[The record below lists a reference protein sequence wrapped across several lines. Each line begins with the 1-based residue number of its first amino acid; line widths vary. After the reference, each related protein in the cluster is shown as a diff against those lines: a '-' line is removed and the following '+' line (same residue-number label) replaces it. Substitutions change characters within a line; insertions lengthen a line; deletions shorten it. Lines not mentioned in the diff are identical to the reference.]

1 LAWRHSE
8 PRPFARRQEHGPSM
22 TDARGSVWRQRLRGL
37 AGPGSPHTGS

>member
-1 LAWRHSE
+1 
-8 PRPFARRQEHGPSM
+8 M